1 MGPKRTIY
9 LLKKVGRKAL
19 RILSLFLQTHRSVY
33 STTNY
38 AVILEVGPDPDSSH
52 RRVPSPDSTDVVESG
67 SESESLGLGPDTL
80 EPESSPSLRR
90 FIYPYLVILRTC
102 T

>member
-1 MGPKRTIY
+1 MPLGWTRAYARLGLIAS
-9 LLKKVGRKAL
+9 RKAK
-19 RILSLFLQTHRSVY
+19 
-33 STTNY
+33 
-38 AVILEVGPDPDSSH
+38 ILEVGPDPDSSH